1 MLSCD
6 GFTVVLSNRKNI
18 LRSRYN
24 SIPTLFKSVIYVRRK
39 TNMSPTEIEVRT
51 LLYLKIS
58 PSGLFDHLNCTY
70 EPRRE

>member
-1 MLSCD
+1 MLSCKS
-6 GFTVVLSNRKNI
+6 FTIVLSNRKYI

-24 SIPTLFKSVIYVRRK
+24 SIPTLFKSVNYVRRK
-39 TNMSPTEIEVRT
+39 TNLSPTEIEVCT

-70 EPRRE
+70 EPRHE